1 MSDDRKEFEQW
12 ASIFL
17 DPAQAKTVIEQN
29 IAANKA
35 SLALDVVKVKRLL
48 KKEDYF

>member
-1 MSDDRKEFEQW
+1 MSDDRKKFEQW

-17 DPAQAKTVIEQN
+17 NPAQAKAVIEQN

-48 KKEDYF
+48 KKEEYF